1 MVDPAAPAGP
11 ADPPPGAAA
20 AEPPVRVREAM
31 LSEPRSLPA
40 TATAQEAGA
49 ILSRVEVRS
58 VLVVDEAGALLG
70 RVTREVLVERVVA
83 AGAAA
88 SSVRVGEIAAPVPL
102 TIDASLEVDEAFRLM
117 EEHDAERLPVLDGGR
132 LVGVLS
138 RSVLQRRLAEDEPPP
153 EPEA

>member
-1 MVDPAAPAGP
+1 MADPAA
-11 ADPPPGAAA
+11 AASDVA
-20 AEPPVRVREAM
+20 PPVRVRDAM

-40 TATAQEAGA
+40 SATAQEAGA

-58 VLVVDEAGALLG
+58 VLVVDGAGTLLG

-83 AGAAA
+83 AGAAPG
-88 SSVRVGEIAAPVPL
+88 SVTVGEIAAALPL
-102 TIDASLEVDEAFRLM
+102 TLDAELEVDEAFRLM
-117 EEHDAERLPVLDGGR
+117 EEHDAERAPVLDGGR
-132 LVGVLS
+132 LIGVLS